1 MASTEFFISYTG
13 ADQAWAEWIAE
24 TLERAGHSTVLQSWD
39 FRPGENFIERM
50 NAALADSERVVAV
63 LSPAYFRSEY
73 ARDEWTAAL
82 VRDRGEADRLLP
94 VRVAPVELP
103 PLLANRIYI
112 DLVDLQEP
120 LAAERLI
127 VGTQSGR
134 ARTAAKRP
142 FPGAGRPAAA
152 EAVRFPG
159 RPPAIFSVPARNPH
173 FTGRGELL
181 LTVRRQLAAGA
192 NSAVV
197 QAEAVHGLGG
207 VGKTQLV
214 IEYAHRYA
222 SDYDLVWWIPA
233 EQPATISERLAVLA
247 RRLGLPALSSLE
259 EQVDALFD
267 ELGQRTGWLLIYDN
281 ASEPASLEGLRPPGG
296 GGHLLITSR
305 NPAWRGVATSL
316 GIDVLPRSQ
325 AVAFLRQRGGLDEPA
340 AAALAE
346 ALGDLPL
353 ALEQA
358 AAYLEAT
365 STPPSEY
372 LDLLRDRASELFA
385 LGVAANAQQTIA
397 TTWTLSLRRAAQ
409 ESSAAEDLLTLCAF
423 LAPDSIPRS
432 LLTDHPEMLPKP
444 LATAVRDRLAF
455 QQALGALRRY
465 SLVAVTDQ
473 TVSMHR
479 LVQRVTRDA
488 LTTNEQQNGATVALR
503 LVLASFPEDTED
515 ARQWPRAAG
524 LLAHGLTVISRPA
537 SYVTDPEATA
547 NLLNRVGEYLWARAD
562 YRQAKEI
569 CLRALSL
576 AEVQFGADHLI
587 TAQCVHNLAHVLHS
601 QDELGHARA
610 LLERAMAIFEAQLGM
625 EHPGTI
631 HILGNLGELL
641 VNIGDVDQARRLLQR
656 ALVLHE
662 AAADPHPGAI
672 ANVLTHLGRVSADQG
687 DVDGALALHERA
699 LALRESFLGAGH
711 PLTAWSLT
719 NVGAM
724 LERQGD
730 LNRARTL
737 QEQAL
742 ALYEASVG
750 SDHPYTATVLANLGA
765 VLHEQGELDAARTV
779 YERALSIRET
789 CLGRSHDLTI
799 QSREALAAVIAEL
812 DHQR

>member
-1 MASTEFFISYTG
+1 MASTDFFISYTG

-24 TLERAGHSTVLQSWD
+24 TLEQAGHSTVLQSWD

-50 NAALADSERVVAV
+50 NDALVDAERVVAV

-73 ARDEWTAAL
+73 ARDEWTAAM
-82 VRDRGEADRLLP
+82 VRDRGEADRLVP
-94 VRVAPVELP
+94 VRVARAELP

-112 DLVDLQEP
+112 DLVGVEEP

-127 VGTQSGR
+127 AGVQSGR
-134 ARTAAKRP
+134 GRPVAKRP
-142 FPGAGRPAAA
+142 FPGAGQPTAA

-159 RPPAIFSVPARNPH
+159 RPPAIFSVPTRNPN

-181 LTVRRQLAAGA
+181 LTVRRQLAEGA
-192 NSAVV
+192 TSAVV

-222 SDYDLVWWIPA
+222 SDYELVWWIPA

-247 RRLGLPALSSLE
+247 RRLGLPELPSLE

-267 ELGQRTGWLLIYDN
+267 ELGQRTRWLLIYDN
-281 ASEPASLEGLRPPGG
+281 ATEPASLEGLRPPAG

-365 STPPSEY
+365 STPPSDY

-385 LGVAANAQQTIA
+385 LGVAASSQQTIA
-397 TTWTLSLRRAAQ
+397 TTWILSLRRAAQ

-423 LAPDSIPRS
+423 LGPDSIPRR
-432 LLTDHPEMLPKP
+432 LLTDHPDVLPKL

-488 LTTNEQQNGATVALR
+488 LTTNEQHNGAMLALR
-503 LVLASFPEDTED
+503 LVLASFPEDTENSD
-515 ARQWPRAAG
+515 HWPLASG
-524 LLAHGLTVISRPA
+524 LLAHALTVVSRPA
-537 SYVTDPEATA
+537 PYATDPEATA

-569 CLRALSL
+569 CLRAVSS
-576 AEVQFGADHLI
+576 AEAHFGANHLI

-601 QDELGHARA
+601 QDELDYART
-610 LLERAMAIFEAQLGM
+610 LFERAMAVFEAQLGI
-625 EHPGTI
+625 EHPSTV

-641 VNIGDVDQARRLLQR
+641 ISQGDLDQARSLLQR
-656 ALVLHE
+656 ALALHE
-662 AAADPHPGAI
+662 SADPHPGAI

-687 DVDGALALHERA
+687 DIDRALALHGRA
-699 LALRESFLGAGH
+699 LALREALLGPGH

-724 LERQGD
+724 LQRQGD

-750 SDHPYTATVLANLGA
+750 SDHPYTATTLANLGA
-765 VLHEQGELDAARTV
+765 VLHEQGELDAARTA
-779 YERALSIRET
+779 YERALSVRERR
-789 CLGRSHDLTI
+789 LGPSHDLTV
-799 QSREALAAVIAEL
+799 QCREALAAVIAEL
-812 DHQR
+812 DH